1 MYIIA
6 CSYTNI
12 GPFIDRPRTVRF
24 LPWASLIKAPIGS
37 GKSFLFF
44 DGPIFGLYKR
54 SVRPMVSRHASA
66 GQIQVLFSHNWQQWL
81 IIRDLKSTKA
91 GNDSVT
97 SKLFRVQL
105 AKENIALLFEEC
117 FSDKVI
123 VEDVVC
129 TQVISSDVLDEIQA
143 LWQKEVDGLILD
155 LLPSREVTLSSC
167 VLMQDSDNVFELT
180 PAQRIAVFKQLFDL
194 LDMDHVRDHLTEL
207 KKSTQLRRQVLQ
219 EDLTVQQQFR
229 TYYTQLR
236 SLVRDIVSYRSS
248 YVELLE
254 SRLQQPFV
262 VDIIQLDGQEIQVEW
277 TILHGYNQDHTE
289 RVRTSFET
297 LLQEQLLRQ
306 GQQQQLQ
313 TQWNTVHASYDASQ
327 QEDMHLS
334 RRLEQITIQLW
345 TDESKQIEQIQVALQ
360 AIDDELDVLM
370 DTLPKDKAA
379 HYGLVFTSL
388 PQAQQLMQEQITLAK
403 SLQQQY
409 SARTEKELLV
419 DTQKK
424 QREQQVQEIH
434 NQLQRLE
441 NGQKHVEAF
450 RCDKIQDD
458 CPYVQVIRKVS
469 TSSIDEQINYLR
481 GQHALLV
488 QTTLPELATRKQT
501 CLEEKAHIDR
511 SLAEKKEMFALL
523 WRKEME
529 LIFLRAEE
537 LFAER
542 KQQTDRLRAAQERM
556 GKTLWLREEQD
567 RIVQRRK
574 QISDEL
580 LRLSKEEQV
589 LTSQLAEHTTQT
601 TKDEVGTIKIIVQLL
616 QRFEQGVT
624 QIAWLLEQY
633 VERQQ
638 QIRELQE
645 KETTIKDL
653 LQIFQKELLIVV
665 LQDFLPVL
673 EDVINTYLQ
682 QVVSFSL
689 RFELPKTVQEQIELA
704 IWIEDEKWQRA
715 VKSLSGG
722 QKAVLRLCRI
732 LAVSTLFKQ
741 EYLLLD
747 ETINSL
753 DQEAIGRVAELLDA
767 FVKQREVTFYLV
779 THATQI
785 QEMSFWRRIVALE
798 SLWA

>member
-1 MYIIA
+1 MHIIA
-6 CSYTNI
+6 CSYTHI

-24 LPWASLIKAPIGS
+24 LSWASLIKAPIGS

-44 DGPIFGLYKR
+44 DGLIFGLYKR

-66 GQIQVLFSHNWQQWL
+66 GQIQVLFSHRWEQWL

-105 AKENIALLFEEC
+105 AKKNINLLFEER

-129 TQVISSDVLDEIQA
+129 TQVISQDALDEIQA
-143 LWQKEVDGLILD
+143 LWQKEVDGFILD

-167 VLMQDSDNVFELT
+167 VLMQDSDNVFEMT

-194 LDMDHVRDHLTEL
+194 LDMDHVKDHLTEL
-207 KKSTQLRRQVLQ
+207 KKTTQLRRQVLQ
-219 EDLTVQQQFR
+219 EDTTVQQQFR
-229 TYYTQLR
+229 THYTQLR
-236 SLVRDIVSYRSS
+236 SLTRDIASHRSV
-248 YVELLE
+248 YHELLE
-254 SRLQQPFV
+254 ARLQQPFL
-262 VDIIQLDGQEIQVEW
+262 VDLFQLEQQELHIEW
-277 TILHGYNQDHTE
+277 TILHGYDKIHTE
-289 RVRTSFET
+289 KVRASFET

-306 GQQQQLQ
+306 WQQQQLHIQ
-313 TQWNTVHASYDASQ
+313 YQAIRESHREAQ
-327 QEDMHLS
+327 QEDVRLAQ
-334 RRLEQITIQLW
+334 RLEQVSAQLW
-345 TDESKQIEQIQVALQ
+345 TDENEQIRQMQATLQ
-360 AIDDELDVLM
+360 TIDTELDTLM
-370 DTLPKDKAA
+370 DALPKDKAA
-379 HYGLVFTSL
+379 HYGLLFSSL
-388 PQAQQLMQEQITLAK
+388 PQAQQLMQEQIRHAK
-403 SLQQQY
+403 ELQQK
-409 SARTEKELLV
+409 RVTRDEKELLI
-419 DTQKK
+419 DTQKV
-424 QREQQVQEIH
+424 QTEQQIQDIH
-434 NQLQRLE
+434 KQLHRLE
-441 NGQKHVEAF
+441 DDQTRVEAF

-481 GQHALLV
+481 GQYALLV

-501 CLEEKAHIDR
+501 CLEEKEHIDR
-511 SLAEKKEMFALL
+511 SLAEKKEMFAAL

-529 LIFLRAEE
+529 LIFHRADA

-542 KQQTDRLRAAQERM
+542 KQQTDRLRVAQERM
-556 GKTLWLREEQD
+556 VQITWLREEQEH
-567 RIVQRRK
+567 ILQRRK
-574 QISDEL
+574 QINDEL
-580 LRLSKEEQV
+580 LRLSKEEQA
-589 LTSQLAEHTTQT
+589 LTLQLTEDTTQT
-601 TKDEVGTIKIIVQLL
+601 TQDEIGTIKTIIQLF
-616 QRFEQGVT
+616 QRFEQAVV
-624 QIAWLLEQY
+624 QIAWLVEQY

-645 KETTIKDL
+645 KESTVKDL

-689 RFELPKTVQEQIELA
+689 RFELPKTMQEQIELA

-753 DQEAIGRVAELLDA
+753 DQEAIGRVAELLDS

-785 QEMSFWRRIVALE
+785 QEMSFWRRIVALDHI
-798 SLWA
+798 WT